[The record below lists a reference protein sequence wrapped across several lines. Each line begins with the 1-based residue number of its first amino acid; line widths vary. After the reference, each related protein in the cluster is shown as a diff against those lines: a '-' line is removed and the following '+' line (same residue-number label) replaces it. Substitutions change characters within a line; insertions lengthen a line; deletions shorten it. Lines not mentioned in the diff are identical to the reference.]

1 MIAVDTN
8 VLIYAHRGETQL
20 HRAAADRL
28 TALAEGDTPWF
39 LPVFCITEFRRR
51 NSCPV
56 SRP

>member
-8 VLIYAHRGETQL
+8 VLIYAHRGETEL

-28 TALAEGDTPWF
+28 TALAEG
-39 LPVFCITEFRRR
+39 TEFRRR
-51 NSCPV
+51 DSCPV